1 MLTWRYVVESER
13 RKFFYYRIIK
23 INKLVIGRKRNS
35 EILKKILEEDRSGW
49 KELGNRLIGSEMHS
63 A

>member
-1 MLTWRYVVESER
+1 MER
-13 RKFFYYRIIK
+13 EWRKFFYYRIIK

-49 KELGNRLIGSEMHS
+49 KELGNRLKIGRAHV
-63 A
+63 

>member
-1 MLTWRYVVESER
+1 MERER

-35 EILKKILEEDRSGW
+35 EILRKILEEDRSGW